1 MCSGSEVEG
10 EDDEE
15 SSSRNGAQAHGVSS
29 FLVFE
34 QHNPMSL
41 WGQEGNYKQRNHA
54 LHKVLVMK
62 TSEEKKYKE
71 SNGRVPQISSRGT
84 RRDTEP
90 LAPTQEGGPAQGT
103 RERTRGA
110 LNVVDEDSPEA
121 PTSTVQHHQHEI
133 YEQEAA
139 LEKELNRFRLERQLL
154 GDASLNTGAKA
165 GLWSDYRLPLPVKN
179 ILHISA
185 KTAVCPS
192 GLAAP
197 PSFPTSG
204 SGMPHQEQQ
213 LRFPDVRYS

>member
-1 MCSGSEVEG
+1 MKSLVNCFGIDLKGTVEPRK
-10 EDDEE
+10 DK
-15 SSSRNGAQAHGVSS
+15 
-29 FLVFE
+29 
-34 QHNPMSL
+34 
-41 WGQEGNYKQRNHA
+41 EGGLAKDTIHLPCPDIYQQQ
-54 LHKVLVMK
+54 LLTLQVLVMK